1 MKSDNQHIEYHELIV
16 KLLSGSISEQERIL
30 LNNWRKQNPKN
41 NKLFEEY
48 AKTWELSNINKDIAE
63 IDIEA
68 EWNTL
73 KNNITENVVSLNPKQ
88 NKKIS
93 SLQYFIRI
101 AAVFII
107 LAVSITSVYYFFNQG
122 SQKDYLSVNGPNEV
136 SLSDGSQISL
146 NHNTE
151 LKYPKKFAKDKRLVI
166 LENGEAYF
174 DVAHNKEK
182 PFIINTGEIVI
193 EVIGTSFNVS
203 TLPESNEIVVIVNSG
218 KVAVYRKNN
227 ENDKI
232 ILQSGEKGTF
242 IKEEKRLEKT
252 ENVDENYKSWKTKKL
267 VFKNKK
273 LKSIVKTINKIY
285 QSNIIINDEIKDC
298 RYTSTFDN
306 LSLDAILTI
315 LQSTFDLKIDKKEDA
330 IEISGKAC

>member
-1 MKSDNQHIEYHELIV
+1 MKSYNQHIECQELIV
-16 KLLSGSISEQERIL
+16 KLLSGSISEQERIS

-48 AKTWELSNINKDIAE
+48 EKTWEISNINKDIAE
-63 IDIEA
+63 IDIDA
-68 EWNTL
+68 EWNIL
-73 KNNITENVVSLNPKQ
+73 KSNIAENVVSLSPKQ

-136 SLSDGSQISL
+136 SLSDGSEISL

-151 LKYPKKFAKDKRLVI
+151 FKYPEKFAKDKRLVI

-203 TLPESNEIVVIVNSG
+203 ALPESNEIVVIVNSG
-218 KVAVYRKNN
+218 KVAVYRKSN

-232 ILQSGEKGTF
+232 ILQAGEKGTF
-242 IKEEKRLEKT
+242 IKEEKILEKT

-315 LQSTFDLKIDKKEDA
+315 LQSTFDLKIDKKENA